1 MDDPPLSL
9 NGDPNI
15 GVYARVFD
23 DIAFVPIDAPA
34 EFKSK
39 IAEYLEV
46 EVIETFI
53 QGSSVIGLLLTG
65 NSNGFVVSGLIQDS
79 ELDLLQEYG
88 DVLLLGEEMNAAGN
102 VILTN
107 DSFAVV
113 HPDMS
118 SEMRKMVGEFLK
130 VPTIPMSFAGVG
142 TVGMTCACTNA
153 GILLPARSAPEEIS
167 AMEEA
172 IPLEDFPVG
181 TGSVNMGSNL
191 IGTGLLIN
199 NKGYLAG
206 NTTTGFELGRI
217 EDVFGF
223 L

>member
-1 MDDPPLSL
+1 MDPTLSL

-15 GVYARVFD
+15 GVFARAFD
-23 DIAFVPIDAPA
+23 DVAFVPIDSPE
-34 EFKSK
+34 EFKTK
-39 IAEYLEV
+39 IAEALDV
-46 EVIETFI
+46 DVVETFI

-65 NSNGFVVSGLIQDS
+65 NSNGFVASGLIQDS
-79 ELDLLQEYG
+79 ELDILQEYG

-102 VILTN
+102 VILAN

-118 SEMRKMVGEFLK
+118 SEMRRMVGEFLK

-142 TVGMTCACTNA
+142 TVGMACAITNS
-153 GILLPARSAPEEIS
+153 GILLPARAAPEEIAALES
-167 AMEEA
+167 Q
-172 IPLEDFPVG
+172 IPVADFPVG
-181 TGSVNMGSNL
+181 TGSVNMGSNMIGAGL
-191 IGTGLLIN
+191 ILN

-206 NTTTGFELGRI
+206 NTTSGFELGRI

-223 L
+223 M

>member
-1 MDDPPLSL
+1 MDPTLSL

-15 GVYARVFD
+15 GVFARAFD
-23 DIAFVPIDAPA
+23 EVAFVPIDCPE
-34 EFKSK
+34 EFKTK
-39 IAEYLEV
+39 IAERLDV
-46 EVIETFI
+46 DVVETFI

-79 ELDLLQEYG
+79 ELDLLQEYN

-102 VILTN
+102 VILAN
-107 DSFAVV
+107 DSFALV

-118 SEMRKMVGEFLK
+118 SEMRRIVGEFLK
-130 VPTIPMSFAGVG
+130 VPTIPISFAGVG
-142 TVGMTCACTNA
+142 TVGMTCAISNN
-153 GILLPARSAPEEIS
+153 GILLPAKSSPEEIAS
-167 AMEEA
+167 LESQ
-172 IPLEDFPVG
+172 IPVADFPVG

-191 IGTGLLIN
+191 IGAGMIIN

-206 NTTTGFELGRI
+206 NTTSGFELGRI

-223 L
+223 E

>member
-1 MDDPPLSL
+1 MDPTLSL

-15 GVYARVFD
+15 GVFARAFEDV
-23 DIAFVPIDAPA
+23 AFVPVDAPK
-34 EFKSK
+34 EFKDK
-39 IAEYLEV
+39 IAEALDV
-46 EVIETFI
+46 EVVETFI

-65 NSNGFVVSGLIQDS
+65 NSRGFVVSGLIQDS
-79 ELDLLQEYG
+79 ELSLLQDYG

-107 DSFAVV
+107 DSFALV

-118 SEMRKMVGEFLK
+118 PAMRKMVGEFLK
-130 VPTIPMSFAGVG
+130 VETIPMSFAGVG
-142 TVGMTCACTNA
+142 TVGMTGACTNA
-153 GILLPARSAPEEIS
+153 GILVPARSAPEEI
-167 AMEEA
+167 ER
-172 IPLEDFPVG
+172 LENSLPNKDFPVG

-191 IGTGLLIN
+191 IGAGMLIN
-199 NKGYLAG
+199 SKGYLAG
-206 NTTTGFELGRI
+206 NVTTGFELGRI

>member
-1 MDDPPLSL
+1 MDPTLSL

-15 GVYARVFD
+15 GVFARVFED
-23 DIAFVPIDAPA
+23 LAFVPVESPK
-34 EFKSK
+34 EFKDK
-39 IAEYLEV
+39 IAEALDV
-46 EVIETFI
+46 EVVETFI
-53 QGSSVIGLLLTG
+53 QGSSVIGLLLNG
-65 NSNGFVVSGLIQDS
+65 NSRGFVASGLILDS
-79 ELDLLQEYG
+79 ELDILQDYG

-107 DSFAVV
+107 DSFAIV

-118 SEMRKMVGEFLK
+118 SEMQKMVGEFLK
-130 VPTIPMSFAGVG
+130 VKVIPMSFANMG

-153 GILLPARSAPEEIS
+153 GVLLPARSTPEEIDL
-167 AMEEA
+167 
-172 IPLEDFPVG
+172 LEHQLPSDEFSVG

-191 IGTGLLIN
+191 IGTGLLVN
-199 NKGYLAG
+199 SKGYLAG

>member
-1 MDDPPLSL
+1 MDPTLSL

-15 GVYARVFD
+15 GVFARAFD
-23 DIAFVPIDAPA
+23 EVAFVPIDCPE
-34 EFKSK
+34 EFKTK
-39 IAEYLEV
+39 IAERLDV
-46 EVIETFI
+46 DVVETFI

-79 ELDLLQEYG
+79 ELDLLQEYN

-102 VILTN
+102 VILAN
-107 DSFAVV
+107 DSFALV

-118 SEMRKMVGEFLK
+118 SEMRRIVGEFLK
-130 VPTIPMSFAGVG
+130 VPTIPISFAGVG
-142 TVGMTCACTNA
+142 TVGMTCAISNN
-153 GILLPARSAPEEIS
+153 GILLPAKSSPEEIANLES
-167 AMEEA
+167 Q
-172 IPLEDFPVG
+172 IPVADFPVG

-191 IGTGLLIN
+191 IGAGMIIN

-206 NTTTGFELGRI
+206 NTTSGFELGRI

-223 L
+223 E

>member
-1 MDDPPLSL
+1 
-9 NGDPNI
+9 
-15 GVYARVFD
+15 
-23 DIAFVPIDAPA
+23 
-34 EFKSK
+34 
-39 IAEYLEV
+39 V
-46 EVIETFI
+46 EVIPTFI

-65 NSNGFVVSGLIQDS
+65 NSRGFVVSGLIHDS

-118 SEMRKMVGEFLK
+118 SEMRRMVGEFLK
-130 VPTIPMSFAGVG
+130 VETIPMSFGGVG
-142 TVGMTCACTNA
+142 TVGMAGACTNA
-153 GILLPARSAPEEIS
+153 GVLLPARSSPDELVH
-167 AMEEA
+167 
-172 IPLEDFPVG
+172 LENSLPTADVSIG
-181 TGSVNMGSNL
+181 TGSVNMGSGL
-191 IGTGLLIN
+191 IGTGLLVN
-199 NKGYLAG
+199 SKGYLAG
-206 NTTTGFELGRI
+206 NATTGFELGRI

>member
-1 MDDPPLSL
+1 MDPTLSL
-9 NGDPNI
+9 NGDSNI
-15 GVYARVFD
+15 GVFARAFD
-23 DIAFVPIDAPA
+23 DVAFVPIDAPD
-34 EFKSK
+34 EFKAK
-39 IAEYLEV
+39 IGEALDV
-46 EVIETFI
+46 DVVETFI

-65 NSNGFVVSGLIQDS
+65 NSNGFVASGLIQDS
-79 ELDLLQEYG
+79 ELETLQEYG

-102 VILTN
+102 VILAN

-118 SEMRKMVGEFLK
+118 SEMRRMVGEFLK

-142 TVGMTCACTNA
+142 TVGMSCAINNQ
-153 GILLPARSAPEEIS
+153 GILLPAHASPDEIANLES
-167 AMEEA
+167 Q
-172 IPLEDFPVG
+172 IPVPDFPVG
-181 TGSVNMGSNL
+181 TGSVNMGSNM
-191 IGTGLLIN
+191 IGSGMLIN

-223 L
+223 E

>member
-1 MDDPPLSL
+1 MDPTLSL

-15 GVYARVFD
+15 GVFARAFD
-23 DIAFVPIDAPA
+23 EVAFVPIDCPE
-34 EFKSK
+34 EFKTK
-39 IAEYLEV
+39 IAERLDV
-46 EVIETFI
+46 DVVETFI

-79 ELDLLQEYG
+79 ELDLLQEYN

-102 VILTN
+102 VILAN
-107 DSFAVV
+107 DSFALV

-118 SEMRKMVGEFLK
+118 SEMRRIVGEFLK
-130 VPTIPMSFAGVG
+130 VPTIPISFAGVG
-142 TVGMTCACTNA
+142 TVGMTCAISNN
-153 GILLPARSAPEEIS
+153 GILLPAKSSPEEIANLES
-167 AMEEA
+167 Q
-172 IPLEDFPVG
+172 IPVADFPVG

-191 IGTGLLIN
+191 IGAGMIIN

-206 NTTTGFELGRI
+206 NTSSGFELGRI

-223 L
+223 E

>member
-1 MDDPPLSL
+1 MDPTLSL

-15 GVYARVFD
+15 GVFARAFD
-23 DIAFVPIDAPA
+23 DVAFVPIDSPE
-34 EFKSK
+34 EFKTK
-39 IAEYLEV
+39 IAEALDV
-46 EVIETFI
+46 DVVETFI

-65 NSNGFVVSGLIQDS
+65 NSNGFVASGLIQDS
-79 ELDLLQEYG
+79 ELDILQDYG

-102 VILTN
+102 VILAN

-118 SEMRKMVGEFLK
+118 SEMRRMVGEFLK

-142 TVGMTCACTNA
+142 TVGMSCAITNS
-153 GILLPARSAPEEIS
+153 GILLPARSAPEEIAKLES
-167 AMEEA
+167 Q
-172 IPLEDFPVG
+172 IPVQDFPVG
-181 TGSVNMGSNL
+181 TGSVNMGSNM
-191 IGTGLLIN
+191 IGAGMIIN

-223 L
+223 M

>member
-1 MDDPPLSL
+1 MDPTLSL

-15 GVYARVFD
+15 GVFARAFD
-23 DIAFVPIDAPA
+23 EVAFVPVDCPE
-34 EFKSK
+34 EFKTK
-39 IAEYLEV
+39 IAERLDV
-46 EVIETFI
+46 DVVETFI

-79 ELDLLQEYG
+79 ELDLLQEYN

-102 VILTN
+102 VILAN

-118 SEMRKMVGEFLK
+118 SEMRRIVGEFLK

-142 TVGMTCACTNA
+142 TVGMTCAISNN
-153 GILLPARSAPEEIS
+153 GILLPAKSSTEEIANLES
-167 AMEEA
+167 Q
-172 IPLEDFPVG
+172 IPVADFPVG

-191 IGTGLLIN
+191 IGAGMIIN

-206 NTTTGFELGRI
+206 NTTSGFELGRI

-223 L
+223 E

>member
-1 MDDPPLSL
+1 MDPTLSL

-15 GVYARVFD
+15 GVFARAFD
-23 DIAFVPIDAPA
+23 EVAFVPVDCPE
-34 EFKSK
+34 EFKTK
-39 IAEYLEV
+39 IAERLDV
-46 EVIETFI
+46 DVVETFI

-79 ELDLLQEYG
+79 ELDLLQEYN

-102 VILTN
+102 VILAN

-118 SEMRKMVGEFLK
+118 SEMRRIVGEFLK

-142 TVGMTCACTNA
+142 TVGMTCAISNN
-153 GILLPARSAPEEIS
+153 GILLPAKSSPEEIANLES
-167 AMEEA
+167 Q
-172 IPLEDFPVG
+172 IPVADFPVG

-191 IGTGLLIN
+191 IGAGMIIN

-206 NTTTGFELGRI
+206 NTTSGFELGRI

-223 L
+223 E

>member
-1 MDDPPLSL
+1 MDPTLSL

-15 GVYARVFD
+15 GVYARAFD
-23 DIAFVPIDAPA
+23 EVAFVPIDAPK
-34 EFKSK
+34 EFKDK
-39 IAEYLEV
+39 IAEALDV
-46 EVIETFI
+46 DVVETFI

-65 NSNGFVVSGLIQDS
+65 NSRGFVVSGLIQDS

-118 SEMRKMVGEFLK
+118 QAMRKMVGEFLK
-130 VPTIPMSFAGVG
+130 VDTIPMSFAGVG
-142 TVGMTCACTNA
+142 TVGMTGACTNS
-153 GILLPARSAPEEIS
+153 GILLPARSSPEEIER
-167 AMEEA
+167 MEKC
-172 IPLEDFPVG
+172 IPTDDFPVG

-199 NKGYLAG
+199 SKGYLAG

>member
-1 MDDPPLSL
+1 MDPTLSL

-15 GVYARVFD
+15 GVFARAFD
-23 DIAFVPIDAPA
+23 DVAFVPIDSPE
-34 EFKSK
+34 EFKTK
-39 IAEYLEV
+39 VAEALEV
-46 EVIETFI
+46 DVVETFI

-79 ELDLLQEYG
+79 ELDILQDYG

-102 VILTN
+102 VILAN

-118 SEMRKMVGEFLK
+118 SEMRRMVGDFLK

-142 TVGMTCACTNA
+142 TVGMACAGTNS
-153 GILLPARSAPEEIS
+153 GVLLPARSSPEEIAKLES
-167 AMEEA
+167 Q
-172 IPLEDFPVG
+172 IPIKDFPIG
-181 TGSVNMGSNL
+181 TGSVNMGSNMIGAGL
-191 IGTGLLIN
+191 IIN

-223 L
+223 M

>member
-1 MDDPPLSL
+1 MDPTLSL

-15 GVYARVFD
+15 GVFARAFD
-23 DIAFVPIDAPA
+23 DVAFVPIDAPD
-34 EFKSK
+34 EFKTK
-39 IAEYLEV
+39 IAEALDV
-46 EVIETFI
+46 DVVETFI

-65 NSNGFVVSGLIQDS
+65 NSHGFVVSGLIQDS
-79 ELDLLQEYG
+79 ELDLLQEYN

-102 VILTN
+102 VILAN

-118 SEMRKMVGEFLK
+118 SEMRRIVGDFLK
-130 VPTIPMSFAGVG
+130 VPTIPLSFAGVG
-142 TVGMTCACTNA
+142 TVGMTCAINNQ
-153 GILLPARSAPEEIS
+153 GIILPSKSTPEEIQKLES
-167 AMEEA
+167 Q
-172 IPLEDFPVG
+172 IPVQDFPVG

-191 IGTGLLIN
+191 IGAGMILN

-206 NTTTGFELGRI
+206 NTTSGFELGRI

-223 L
+223 E

>member
-1 MDDPPLSL
+1 MDPTLSL

-23 DIAFVPIDAPA
+23 KIAFVPIDSPQ
-34 EFKSK
+34 EFKDK
-39 IAEYLEV
+39 IAEALDV
-46 EVIETFI
+46 EVLETFI

-65 NSNGFVVSGLIQDS
+65 NSNGFVASGLIQDS

-118 SEMRKMVGEFLK
+118 PDMQKIVGDFLK
-130 VPTIPMSFAGVG
+130 VKIIPMSFAGIG
-142 TVGMTCACTNA
+142 TVGASCACTNS
-153 GILLPARSAPEEIS
+153 GVLLPARTSADEI
-167 AMEEA
+167 AKLEA
-172 IPLEDFPVG
+172 AIGNDDFAVG

-191 IGTGLLIN
+191 IGAGLLIN
-199 NKGYLAG
+199 SNGYLAG
-206 NTTTGFELGRI
+206 NITTGFELGRI

-223 L
+223 T

>member
-1 MDDPPLSL
+1 MDRTLSL
-9 NGDPNI
+9 NGDPHI
-15 GVYARVFD
+15 GVFTRVFE
-23 DIAFVPIDAPA
+23 DIAFVPVDSPE
-34 EFKSK
+34 EFRAK
-39 IAEYLEV
+39 IAEALEV
-46 EVIETFI
+46 EVIPTFI

-65 NSNGFVVSGLIQDS
+65 NSRGFVCSGLIHDS

-107 DSFAVV
+107 DKFAVV

-118 SEMRKMVGEFLK
+118 SEMRKLVSEFLK
-130 VPTIPMSFAGVG
+130 VEVIPMSFAGVG
-142 TVGMTCACTNA
+142 TVGMAGACTNT
-153 GILLPARSAPEEIS
+153 GVLLPARSSPDEILH
-167 AMEEA
+167 
-172 IPLEDFPVG
+172 LENSISDAEDISIG
-181 TGSVNMGSNL
+181 TGSVNMGTGL
-191 IGTGLLIN
+191 IGTGLLVN
-199 NKGYLAG
+199 SKGYLAG

>member
-1 MDDPPLSL
+1 MDQTLSL

-15 GVYARVFD
+15 GVFARVFED
-23 DIAFVPIDAPA
+23 LAFVPIDAPT
-34 EFKSK
+34 EFRNK
-39 IAEYLEV
+39 IAEALEV
-46 EVIETFI
+46 EVVPTFI

-65 NSNGFVVSGLIQDS
+65 NSRGFVVSGLIQDA
-79 ELDLLQEYG
+79 ELNLLQEYG

-107 DSFAVV
+107 DSYAVV

-118 SEMRKMVGEFLK
+118 SVMCDMVADFLK
-130 VPTIPMSFAGVG
+130 VKITPMSFAGVG
-142 TVGMTCACTNA
+142 TVGMSCACTNA
-153 GILLPARSAPEEIS
+153 GFLLPARSSPEEIEKLES
-167 AMEEA
+167 HISNPDIA
-172 IPLEDFPVG
+172 IG

-191 IGTGLLIN
+191 IGTGLLVN
-199 NKGYLAG
+199 SKGYLAG
-206 NTTTGFELGRI
+206 NATTGYELGRI

>member
-1 MDDPPLSL
+1 MDPTLSL

-15 GVYARVFD
+15 GVYARVFED
-23 DIAFVPIDAPA
+23 LAVVPIEAPK
-34 EFKSK
+34 EFRDK
-39 IAEYLEV
+39 IAEALDV
-46 EVIETFI
+46 KVIETFI

-65 NSNGFVVSGLIQDS
+65 NSRGFVVSGLIQDS
-79 ELDLLQEYG
+79 ELEILQEYG
-88 DVLLLGEEMNAAGN
+88 DCLLLGEEMNAAGN

-118 SEMRKMVGEFLK
+118 SAMREMVADFLK
-130 VPTIPMSFAGVG
+130 VKIIPMSFAGVG
-142 TVGMTCACTNA
+142 TVGMTCACTNT
-153 GILLPARSAPEEIS
+153 GVLLPARSTPEEIEKLERS
-167 AMEEA
+167 IDDANVA
-172 IPLEDFPVG
+172 IG
-181 TGSVNMGSNL
+181 TGSVNMGSGL

-199 NKGYLAG
+199 SKGYLAG
-206 NTTTGFELGRI
+206 NATTGYELGRI